1 MAYILNGIDLATYG
15 IFPSQVPESNL
26 ALTGQLDFPKR
37 LGKAYHVW
45 DDQDG
50 IEPYVSEELI
60 RWKGRDLKY
69 YGYMNASSK
78 LEAMTG
84 LKNFYNQLGGLTDL
98 VELETPWGNFQVFVK
113 DAVEIDQ
120 NHKGVLRV
128 VIPFREPDCGIGYS
142 PSGGISKGIDGV
154 DFEDFG
160 FTYLRLDGQ
169 WNRPA
174 TKEIKTIGYL
184 KESYQV
190 TKANAREMVLKGLF
204 ISSSY
209 AAMKAKVDQLAEMLA
224 KPGVRTLQIDGEPFR
239 EFFCCNGFS
248 VSQINV
254 RDTVSAY
261 IEVRMMEVGQ
271 PTFIPDFL
279 TDEFG
284 AFILS
289 NGQKILIRQ

>member
-1 MAYILNGIDLATYG
+1 MAYTLNAIDLTTYG
-15 IFPSQVPESNL
+15 IYPSQAPRSNI
-26 ALTGQLDFPKR
+26 ALFGHLDFPKR

-50 IEPYVSEELI
+50 IEPYVSQELI
-60 RWKGRDLKY
+60 RWEGRDLRF
-69 YGYMNASSK
+69 YGYMNASNK
-78 LEAMTG
+78 LEALSS
-84 LKNFYNQLGGLTDL
+84 LKNFYAQLSGLNDL
-98 VELETPWGNFQVFVK
+98 VELSTPWGDYQVYVK
-113 DAVEIDQ
+113 DLVEVSQIND
-120 NHKGVLRV
+120 GVVRIE
-128 VIPFREPDCGIGYS
+128 IPFREPVCGIGS
-142 PSGGISKGIDGV
+142 APSGGISNGIDGV
-154 DFEDFG
+154 DFENFG
-160 FTYLRLDGQ
+160 FTYLRLEGQ
-169 WNRPA
+169 WNRSP
-174 TKEIKTIGYL
+174 TKEIKTIGYAN
-184 KESYQV
+184 EAYQV

-239 EFFCCNGFS
+239 EFFCCNGFT

-254 RDTVSAY
+254 RGSVSAY

-271 PTFIPDFL
+271 PTFNPDFL